1 MTEALS
7 LKGVKN
13 GASLVGEKTA
23 NIKEQLEDLGRA
35 AGRKLEGAQRET
47 AGALHSAAS
56 PVRAAAH
63 EGSKAI
69 DEFGDSAVAR
79 LESTSACVRRFDMS
93 GMVAD
98 LRSLSAAILVRQ

>member
-23 NIKEQLEDLGRA
+23 NIKEQLEDVGRA
-35 AGRKLEGAQRET
+35 AGRKLDGVQRET
-47 AGALHSAAS
+47 AGALHAAVSSDGAADHES
-56 PVRAAAH
+56 P
-63 EGSKAI
+63 KAI
-69 DEFGDSAVAR
+69 AEFGDKAAVR
-79 LESTSACVRRFDMS
+79 LESSSTYARRFGAS

-98 LRSLSAAILVRQ
+98 LRSLSAAILACQ